1 MAQKYGFNTRVLHGN
16 PESRFADGSPLPP
29 IAQVNAFAHSS
40 AENHEAV
47 FANRKPGFAYTRV
60 ANPTVAELERVVNR
74 MEEGAA
80 TVAYASGMAALTA
93 LFVSLLREGD
103 EIVSA
108 PCLYGGTVELMG
120 VLRRL
125 GVRTVFVGENTPEAF
140 EQAIGDSTRLLFTE
154 TIGNPFLDVA
164 DIAGLAGVAH
174 AHGIPLA
181 VDNTVTT
188 PYLVRPLELGADL
201 VVNSTSKFIDGS
213 SNALGGT
220 LTYSGRFSWD
230 FAKFPRLEPFARF
243 GPFALVARL
252 RNDVSPALGGCQS
265 PQNAFYTLIGA
276 QTLGVR
282 MDRICVTAQQLA
294 EHLAAEAAAGR
305 FSVRYPGLSDD
316 PGHDLAERQFNGK
329 FGGIFTLRLGTKE
342 RAFAFLNALELASI
356 VSNIGDART
365 LVVHPAT
372 TIAAHLSPQEQEAS
386 GVFPDMVR
394 VCVGLEDVADL
405 IADFDAALRKIEEE
419 K

>member
-1 MAQKYGFNTRVLHGN
+1 MAAKYGFNTRVLHGS
-16 PESRFADGSPLPP
+16 PQPQFADGSTLPP
-29 IAQVNAFAHSS
+29 IAQANAFAHPS
-40 AENHEAV
+40 AESHEAV
-47 FANRKPGFAYTRV
+47 FANRKPGFAYSRV

-74 MEEGAA
+74 MEDGAA

-93 LFVSLLREGD
+93 LFVSLLQEGD
-103 EIVSA
+103 TIVSA

-120 VLRRL
+120 VLQRL
-125 GVRTVFVGENTPEAF
+125 GVRTVFVKENTPEAF
-140 EQAIGDSTRLLFTE
+140 EQAIDETTRLLFTE

-164 DIAGLAGVAH
+164 DIAGLAHVAH

-188 PYLVRPLELGADL
+188 PYLVQPLALGADL

-230 FAKFPRLEPFARF
+230 FAKFPGLEPFARF
-243 GPFALVARL
+243 GTFSLVARL

-265 PQNAFYTLIGA
+265 PQNAFYTLIGT

-282 MDRICVTAQQLA
+282 MDRICASAQQLA
-294 EHLAAEAAAGR
+294 QHLAAEGARGG
-305 FSVRYPGLSDD
+305 FTVRYPGLLDD
-316 PGHDLAERQFNGK
+316 PGYELAKRQFGGK

-342 RAFAFLNALELASI
+342 RAFAFLDALELASI

-372 TIAAHLSPQEQEAS
+372 TIAAHLTPQEQEAS

-394 VCVGLEDVADL
+394 VCVGLEDAEDL
-405 IADFDAALRKIEEE
+405 VADFDAALGKIEEE